1 MGIMGE
7 RQVTHGVSWVKR
19 KSKTRSCY
27 SLCQATP
34 LEQGISQI
42 RPPLAPPWASPY
54 SRNAPLLGHYITHNG
69 LDPPAEKHL
78 GDNLRVKGSNDI
90 ESIITC

>member
-7 RQVTHGVSWVKR
+7 K
-19 KSKTRSCY
+19 KTLNPTSCR

-34 LEQGISQI
+34 LEKGISQI
-42 RPPLAPPWASPY
+42 SPPLASPY
-54 SRNAPLLGHYITHNG
+54 SQNAPPLGHYITHNG

-78 GDNLRVKGSNDI
+78 GDNWRVKGSNGI
-90 ESIITC
+90 